1 MYLEKS
7 LVNYGLTKKQARTY
21 LACLELGSSAVQ
33 RISQRAGLVR
43 STTYEVLESLRQ
55 KGLVSTFRKKNIKY
69 FTAGEP
75 QRIIEDMQSRTDLL
89 KNDLPRLQALQYK
102 TKNQPKVRFYQGKQG
117 IKTVLNETLEA
128 HELVGFSSVED
139 LFTSLENYFPKF
151 VEKRIKKKIPLK
163 VIMRDSPES
172 RKRKTLGRE
181 QLREVRIIPSQY
193 QHHGGMLLWNDK
205 MAMFS
210 LRDEL
215 TAVIIESKELSAI
228 QKTLFNF
235 IWNSA
240 N

>member
-1 MYLEKS
+1 M
-7 LVNYGLTKKQARTY
+7 
-21 LACLELGSSAVQ
+21 ELGSSAVQ